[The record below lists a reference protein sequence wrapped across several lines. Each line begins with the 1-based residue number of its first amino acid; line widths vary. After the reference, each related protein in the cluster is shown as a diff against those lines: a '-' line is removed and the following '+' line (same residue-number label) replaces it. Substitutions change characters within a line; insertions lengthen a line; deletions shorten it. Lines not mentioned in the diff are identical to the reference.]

1 MQRIALF
8 FVALFVFTVAA
19 NAQNNGTTSPARQ
32 MLSSPEAF
40 ADGHLAAL
48 DKQLGLSEEQKTP
61 LRAVFLQEGK
71 QLIAILDDNSLSD
84 AQKLT
89 CIHQIH
95 VAARNRVWTLLTHDQ
110 YRRRSGHPPPAVL
123 VTDAQPLPAI
133 R

>member
-1 MQRIALF
+1 MQRIALCLL
-8 FVALFVFTVAA
+8 VLFTFAA
-19 NAQNNGTTSPARQ
+19 NAQNNGATSPVRQ

-48 DKQLGLSEEQKTP
+48 DKQLGLSEEQKP
-61 LRAVFLQEGK
+61 QLLAVFLQEGK

-95 VAARNRVWTLLTHDQ
+95 IAARNRVWSLLTHGQ
-110 YRRRSGHPPPAVL
+110 LRRRSGHPPPAVL
-123 VTDAQPLPAI
+123 VTDAEPLPVI